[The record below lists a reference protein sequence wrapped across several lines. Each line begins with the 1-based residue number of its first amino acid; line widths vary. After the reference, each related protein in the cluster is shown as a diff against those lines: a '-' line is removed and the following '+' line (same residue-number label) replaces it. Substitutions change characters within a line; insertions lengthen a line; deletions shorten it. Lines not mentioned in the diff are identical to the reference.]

1 LTFGSIEPKVRA
13 ADVLPGLSEAV
24 IAPLRA
30 ILVFLAALGL
40 SACAQQSGSTSAAA
54 ASAAVTGTVTYLQR
68 MALTPDAIVMVRLE
82 DVSRAD
88 APTQLIG
95 EQDIATEGRQVPVPF
110 EIRYDPK
117 AIDPSHT
124 YAVSAQIV
132 QGERLLFVTDTQHPV
147 ITRGNPSTVEI
158 LVKPAS

>member
-1 LTFGSIEPKVRA
+1 
-13 ADVLPGLSEAV
+13 
-24 IAPLRA
+24 LRA
-30 ILVFLAALGL
+30 ILAFLAALGL
-40 SACAQQSGSTSAAA
+40 SACAQQSAGTAI

-68 MALTPDAIVMVRLE
+68 VALTPDAIVLVRLE

-88 APTQLIG
+88 APAQLIG
-95 EQDIATEGRQVPVPF
+95 EQDIVTSGRQVPIPF
-110 EIRYDPK
+110 EVRYDPK

-147 ITRGNPSTVEI
+147 ITHGNPATVEI
-158 LVKPAS
+158 VVKPVS